1 MTRKKQRLFFL
12 LLGGVTLLFAGILA
26 AAALQEGMIYYYTPS
41 EVYEKPP
48 GTERH
53 LRIGG
58 MVEAGTLVREGD
70 VAHFVI
76 TDNKARLPTIYKGV
90 LPTLFREEDGVVA
103 EGNMDSEGRFVA
115 SLIMAKHDENY
126 MPREVSDA
134 LENKAAPNGS
144 EEKAE

>member
-1 MTRKKQRLFFL
+1 MTRKRQRLFFL
-12 LLGGVTLLFAGILA
+12 LLGAATLLFAGLLA

-58 MVEAGTLVREGD
+58 MVEEGSLIREGD

-76 TDNKARLPTIYKGV
+76 TDRKAHLPTIYKGV
-90 LPTLFREEDGVVA
+90 LPTLFREGEGVVV
-103 EGNMDSEGRFVA
+103 EGNVDSQGRFVA

-134 LENKAAPNGS
+134 LENKAGSNSS

>member
-12 LLGGVTLLFAGILA
+12 LLGGATLLFAGLLA
-26 AAALQEGMIYYYTPS
+26 AAALQEGMTYYYTPS
-41 EVYEKPP
+41 EVYENPP

-58 MVEAGTLVREGD
+58 MVKEGSLVREGD
-70 VAHFVI
+70 EAHFVI
-76 TDNKARLPTIYKGV
+76 TDHKTHLPTIYKGV
-90 LPTLFREEDGVVA
+90 LPILFREGEGIVA
-103 EGNMDSEGRFVA
+103 EGNMDSQGRFAA

-134 LENKAAPNGS
+134 LQNRTGPNGA
-144 EEKAE
+144 EAKAQ

>member
-76 TDNKARLPTIYKGV
+76 TDNKAHLPTIYKGV
-90 LPTLFREEDGVVA
+90 LPTLFREGDGVVA
-103 EGNMDSEGRFVA
+103 EGNMDSEGRFAA

-134 LENKAAPNGS
+134 LENKAGPNDSGG
-144 EEKAE
+144 KAE